1 MNQLTE
7 NTAPR
12 PVLIVTPLTLWKNS
26 PTGQLQ
32 WEKPGTTTSKSKVF
46 SQMKLLIG
54 GKKATA
60 ASVT

>member
-26 PTGQLQ
+26 PTGQLL

-46 SQMKLLIG
+46 LQMKLLQLL
-54 GKKATA
+54 
-60 ASVT
+60 